1 MLWYG
6 RPVNRRPLWL
16 ATVLAST
23 AAVWFTT
30 AAAPG
35 SESPQR
41 QLVEAYSP
49 IVMLR
54 AQENPP
60 CDTSEEQFEPTTVN
74 VMLGNPRVNLV
85 RPPESGEPEIV
96 RPKPTAADIAGLG
109 ARWHLDVPG
118 NPLNAGCTYARDFA
132 ALKAAGEAPPLTYAH
147 IARERGHSGLVVQ
160 YWFFYYFNQ
169 FNDVHEGDWEGMQIA
184 FDANRARKALSTG
197 PSGIALFQH
206 GGGEKA
212 SWDDDKVQKEGTH
225 PVVYPAA
232 GSHATFYDAAIYVE
246 NGQGGSGLGCD
257 NTTEPLRRVEP
268 RPVLIP
274 TNPAPGS
281 RFQWLTYDG
290 HWGEKEKSYNNGPT
304 GPTTK
309 TQWRAPFTWMDG
321 LREASPTLPGGLALG
336 PAVTEAFCPAVAT
349 VSKWVNLEAR
359 TRLGAILIAVVLVL
373 LAALPIALTRWTPV
387 DLTRLRQRRAFG
399 QLVRAARQL
408 YGRHWRTFVPMALTT
423 IAIVGTVA
431 GIAWLISLITGAI
444 DTGISISLPAI
455 ARSIGF
461 AVAAAAVIAYVRDLE
476 RGERAGFVL
485 AYRETFARFWRLVLG
500 QLWASLLVLLMA
512 FTVVGIPFA
521 IWKYIGWQFVQQEI
535 LFEDK
540 SIREAFRGSSQ
551 VVRGHWWRT
560 LRIAGF
566 FWLLSVVVGP
576 VLGFA
581 LIFANLS
588 LTWINVIGSLVFALL
603 VPYVAIGR
611 TLLYFDLQARQEEAA
626 REPKRRRRRWSRP
639 RPSPQPG

>member
-1 MLWYG
+1 
-6 RPVNRRPLWL
+6 VSRPLRWL
-16 ATVLAST
+16 VTAS
-23 AAVWFTT
+23 AV
-30 AAAPG
+30 AAATGFTATPAG
-35 SESPQR
+35 AAESPVR
-41 QLVEAYSP
+41 QLVKAYSP

-54 AQENPP
+54 AQEDPS
-60 CDTSEEQFEPTTVN
+60 CDTAEEQFEPTTVN

-85 RPPESGEPEIV
+85 RPAEGDVPAIS
-96 RPKPTAADIAGLG
+96 RPAPTAAEIAGLG

-118 NPLNAGCTYARDFA
+118 DPLNAGCTYAKDFA
-132 ALKAAGEAPPLTYAH
+132 ALTAAGKAPPITYAH
-147 IARERGHSGLVVQ
+147 IAREKGVSGLVVQ

-169 FNDVHEGDWEGMQIA
+169 FNDLHEGDWEGMQVA
-184 FDANRARKALSTG
+184 FDANSARRALAKG
-197 PSGIALFQH
+197 PYEIALFQH

-212 SWDDDKVQKEGTH
+212 DWEDDKVEKEGTH
-225 PVVYPAA
+225 PIVYPAA
-232 GSHATFYDAAIYVE
+232 GSHATFYDSAIYVE

-257 NTTEPLRRVEP
+257 NTSEPLRRVDV

-274 TNPAPGS
+274 TNPPPGS

-290 HWGEKEKSYNNGPT
+290 HWGQKEKSYNNGPQ

-309 TQWRAPFTWMDG
+309 TQWREPFKWMDG
-321 LREASPTLPGGLALG
+321 LRQASPKLPNGLALG

-349 VSKWVNLEAR
+349 VSNWVNLEAQ
-359 TRLGAILIAVVLVL
+359 TRLGAVLIAVVLVL
-373 LAALPIALTRWTPV
+373 LVVAPIALTRWTPV
-387 DLTRLRQRRAFG
+387 DLTRLRERRAFG

-408 YGRHWRTFVPMALTT
+408 YGRHWRTFVPMGLTT
-423 IAIVGTVA
+423 IVIVGAVA
-431 GIAWLISLITGAI
+431 GIGWLVSLATGAP
-444 DTGISISLPAI
+444 DTGISISLPSI

-461 AVAAAAVIAYVRDLE
+461 AAAAAAVIAYVRDLE
-476 RGERAGFVL
+476 RGDRAGFVL
-485 AYRETFARFWRLVLG
+485 AYREMFERFWRLILG
-500 QLWASLLVLLMA
+500 QLLASFLVLLMA
-512 FTVVGIPFA
+512 ATVIGIPFA

-535 LFEDK
+535 LFEDR

-566 FWLLSVVVGP
+566 FWLLSVVAGP

-588 LTWINVIGSLVFALL
+588 LTWINIIGSLVFALL
-603 VPYVAIGR
+603 APYVAIGR
-611 TLLYFDLQARQEEAA
+611 TLLYFDLSAREAQEAA
-626 REPKRRRRRWSRP
+626 AAPKRRRWWSRQ